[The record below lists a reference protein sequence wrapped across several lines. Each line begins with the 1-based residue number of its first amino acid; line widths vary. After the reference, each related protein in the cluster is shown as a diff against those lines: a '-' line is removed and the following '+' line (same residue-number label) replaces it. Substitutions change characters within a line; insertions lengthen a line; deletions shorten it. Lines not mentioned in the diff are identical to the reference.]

1 MSISKPKSISD
12 VVIAKA
18 REANAKHREYVESN
32 KKVKPKAIVRED
44 EDLEA
49 MKEKWL
55 LTNKPSVQISD
66 DVPFP
71 HLTQQMY
78 AKGN

>member
-12 VVIAKA
+12 VAIARA
-18 REANAKHREYVESN
+18 REANAKHREYVESS
-32 KKVKPKAIVRED
+32 KKVKPKAVARED

-49 MKEKWL
+49 MKEEWL
-55 LTNKPSVQISD
+55 LTNKPSVQIAD
-66 DVPFP
+66 DKAFP

-78 AKGN
+78 HIG